1 MASAELSLLK
11 SAQIRMNRTRM
22 VTLCHRPLPLFK
34 RRFEFGIK
42 GYPVSLSVAF
52 KAVNMHNISS
62 LSGRLIPLRY

>member
-1 MASAELSLLK
+1 
-11 SAQIRMNRTRM
+11 M